1 MGLLIP
7 QRPATVLER
16 VTTRRVRPANWLDRA
31 TLLLAIGFVLL
42 IIAWSLVPG
51 VFSGLDPISGIPAD
65 KLSEPDW
72 AHPLGTDHLGR
83 DVFSRVVHGSATSV
97 GSALV
102 AVAIGL
108 VFGSAIGLVAASIG
122 GVVDALLMRVI
133 DVLLAIP
140 SLLLSMIVVVSL
152 GFSTLN
158 AAIAVGVSSVAV
170 FARVMRSE
178 VLKVRELTFVESSYL
193 IGAHRWRVLARHIL
207 PNAYSGVLTLAVL
220 EFGAAVVAISILAF
234 LGYGNP
240 PPWPEWGLM
249 VSEGRDFLRS
259 GWWLVAGPGSVIVL
273 TVLSFN
279 RLSQFVRERR

>member
-16 VTTRRVRPANWLDRA
+16 VTQRKVRPATWLDRA
-31 TLLLAIGFVLL
+31 SLAVAIGFVVL
-42 IIAWSLVPG
+42 IIAWSVVPG
-51 VFSGLDPISGIPAD
+51 VFSGLDPITGIPTD
-65 KLSEPDW
+65 KLSAPSW

-122 GVVDALLMRVI
+122 GFVDAVLMRFV

-140 SLLLSMIVVVSL
+140 SLLLSMIIVVSL

-193 IGAHRWRVLARHIL
+193 IGGNRWKVLVRHIL

>member
-7 QRPATVLER
+7 PRPATVLER
-16 VTTRRVRPANWLDRA
+16 VTQRKVRPATWLDRA
-31 TLLLAIGFVLL
+31 SLAVAIGFVVL
-42 IIAWSLVPG
+42 IIAWSVVPG
-51 VFSGLDPISGIPAD
+51 VFSGLDPITGIPAD
-65 KLSEPDW
+65 KLSAPSW

-122 GVVDALLMRVI
+122 GFVDAVLMRFV

-193 IGAHRWRVLARHIL
+193 IGGNRWKVLVRHIL